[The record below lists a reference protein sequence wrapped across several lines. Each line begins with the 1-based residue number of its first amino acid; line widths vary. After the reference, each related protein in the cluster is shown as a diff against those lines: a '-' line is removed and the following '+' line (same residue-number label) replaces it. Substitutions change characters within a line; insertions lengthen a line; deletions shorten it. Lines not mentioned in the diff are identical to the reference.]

1 MKKRLTTSKDIILFH
16 GKRKLQYK
24 EQASAERARS
34 WFFLY
39 KKRTTWNEL
48 VLGRPDIEAQKLC
61 ESFCGS
67 IYYPSSWAENLEV
80 ERVLDIEV
88 SGHWFSDDV
97 WIRIVFNR
105 TDHKWK
111 DAGNIETNIE
121 YNFRNGDTQKRHVS
135 MDSLGGWKSR
145 SGIYSLSEYV
155 LCELSKTASIH
166 QFTPDEFTTSTPIT
180 TWSTTR

>member
-16 GKRKLQYK
+16 GKRKLQYI
-24 EQASAERARS
+24 EQASTERARS
-34 WFFLY
+34 WSFLIE
-39 KKRTTWNEL
+39 KELGIRLGTTRNGL

-67 IYYPSSWAENLEV
+67 IYYPSSLAENLEV

-88 SGHWFSDDV
+88 NDHWFSDDV

-111 DAGNIETNIE
+111 DAGNIETNIVNIILNIIFKME
-121 YNFRNGDTQKRHVS
+121 TQKKV
-135 MDSLGGWKSR
+135 
-145 SGIYSLSEYV
+145 
-155 LCELSKTASIH
+155 T
-166 QFTPDEFTTSTPIT
+166 
-180 TWSTTR
+180 